1 MASTRYSL
9 AAMAMHWLAALLIL
23 AAIAMEVVMTEMG
36 MSPTRLRLYNWHKWV
51 GGSVLALSG
60 LRLLW
65 RLLNPPPAGP
75 PMARWQ
81 QMAAHATHAG
91 LYVLFFGV
99 PLLGWA
105 YSSAS
110 GFTVVAFGVLPLP
123 DLVAPDKS
131 LAQSLQ
137 ARHANAAL
145 GLGLGALVAL
155 HVAAALKHHFVDR
168 DGMLWRMVPGSPKL

>member
-23 AAIAMEVVMTEMG
+23 AAIAMGVVMTELG
-36 MSPTRLRLYNWHKWV
+36 MSPARLKLYNWHKWV
-51 GGSVLALSG
+51 GISLLALSV

-65 RLLNPPPAGP
+65 RALNPPPASP

-81 QMAAHATHAG
+81 QAAATATHAG
-91 LYVLFFGV
+91 LYALFFGV

-110 GFTVVAFGVLPLP
+110 GFPVVAFGVLPLP

-137 ARHANAAL
+137 AWHANAAL
-145 GLGLGALVAL
+145 ALGALVAL

-168 DGMLWRMVPGSPKL
+168 DGMLWRMFPGSPQR